1 MGLNFENVDFS
12 FPSCHML
19 PLFLISF
26 FLFGAADSSHNNIK
40 TFKYQLPANFSSY
53 DPKIIRGGESAK
65 PSSYSFRHYHNRDTG
80 TDDNKKKY
88 FINAFS
94 TSEER
99 TYGNSG
105 EGNKEKKSNQ
115 GNAKEREQLYEAYNL
130 LHSLAQV
137 ASILIFEFVTRIF
150 TYL

>member
-1 MGLNFENVDFS
+1 
-12 FPSCHML
+12 ML
-19 PLFLISF
+19 PLFLLSF
-26 FLFGAADSSHNNIK
+26 VLFGAAESNHNSIR
-40 TFKYQLPANFSSY
+40 TSRFHLQSNFSSY
-53 DPKIIRGGESAK
+53 DPKILRGGESAK
-65 PSSYSFRHYHNRDTG
+65 PTTYSFRHYHNRDTG

-94 TSEER
+94 TSSEDR

-137 ASILIFEFVTRIF
+137 RPT
-150 TYL
+150 